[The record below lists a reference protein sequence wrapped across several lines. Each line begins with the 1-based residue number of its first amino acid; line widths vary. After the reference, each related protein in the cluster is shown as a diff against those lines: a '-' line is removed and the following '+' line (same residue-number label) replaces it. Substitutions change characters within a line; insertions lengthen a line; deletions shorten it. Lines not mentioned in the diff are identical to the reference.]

1 MLLHEIKAFF
11 RAALLSTLVLACTS
25 CQLTTCK
32 LEPTICYT
40 PSTSRITDLPSAFPP
55 LSPEERDQE
64 WGRELVIGDAFA
76 REWDLYRAITSY
88 KRTLFLLP
96 ANAMERRLQVEYDI
110 ILCYYLGHKY
120 EEAIN
125 LFENS
130 PLAHVNHLFPAYNQV
145 LLMAYEC
152 YLEMDQIEKANCILE
167 LINKMSP
174 ETGEDLSIYE
184 NLVEGNLEAAQ
195 CQIDQHRDFCTIQPD
210 LDTYYRY
217 AKSPSLARKL
227 NAILPGAGYYYIE
240 QKKSAVTAFLINTLF
255 TIAAYQFFR
264 HGYPAAG
271 IVTAS
276 LEAGWYIGGIN
287 GVGIEAQEFNNRLYE
302 GVSKKILSDHF
313 MFPIL
318 MFETSF

>member
-1 MLLHEIKAFF
+1 MLLLEIKTFL
-11 RAALLSTLVLACTS
+11 RASLLITLILACTG
-25 CQLTTCK
+25 CQLVTCR
-32 LEPTICYT
+32 LDPTIIYT
-40 PSTSRITDLPSAFPP
+40 PSTGTISELPSAFPP
-55 LSPEERDQE
+55 LSNDEREQE

-76 REWDLYRAITSY
+76 KEWDLYRAITSY
-88 KRTLFLLP
+88 KRAMILLP
-96 ANAMERRLQVEYDI
+96 NQSAERRLQLEYDI
-110 ILCYYLGHKY
+110 ILCYYLGQKY

-125 LFENS
+125 LFEHS
-130 PLAHVNHLFPAYNQV
+130 PLTCINHLFPAYNQV
-145 LLMAYEC
+145 LLIIYEC
-152 YLEMDQIEKANCILE
+152 YVQLDQQEKAHCILE
-167 LINKMSP
+167 LIQKMSP

-184 NLVEGNLEAAQ
+184 NLTEGNLEEAQ
-195 CQIDQHRDFCTIQPD
+195 CQIEQHRDFATIQPD
-210 LDTYYRY
+210 LDIYYRY

-255 TIAAYQFFR
+255 AIATYQFFR

-271 IVTAS
+271 IITAS

-302 GVSKKILSDHF
+302 GVSKKILGDHC